1 MNIFIQLANW
11 LAHETQDHIC
21 VFHELTGL
29 YCPGCGGTRA
39 VIALLSGHPWIS
51 FLYHPIV
58 IYSVVAICY
67 TWLQFVY
74 CKIRHVGFR
83 FHNSILWIAL
93 IIVIA
98 NFIIKNLL
106 LFIV

>member
-1 MNIFIQLANW
+1 MNIFVQLANW
-11 LAHETQDHIC
+11 LTIKSQNHIC
-21 VFHELTGL
+21 IFHELTGL

-39 VIALLSGHPWIS
+39 AIALLSGHPWIS
-51 FLYHPIV
+51 FLYHPLV
-58 IYSVVAICY
+58 IYSVAALCY
-67 TWLQFVY
+67 ILIQFIY
-74 CKIRHVGFR
+74 CRIHKHKFR
-83 FHNSILWIAL
+83 FHSSILWIAL